1 MPPLYATMLLTWL
14 FTKAGEAAGDARI
27 SSLLALSPDAATPL
41 TGTTAA
47 VLSTLALVQNFY
59 LGGFV
64 PFTWSVAT
72 QMQFCLV
79 LPPLLAALRPRT
91 AGFRG
96 RVALL
101 AVTMIAANIVW
112 RMRCFEALNIK

>member
-1 MPPLYATMLLTWL
+1 MLLTWL

-91 AGFRG
+91 VGFRG